1 MTKMQGERMLEQIH
15 YIPFHSPTFESIQE
29 HSLTKAV
36 RNTLTTEAAK
46 SLKRAVVASTPC

>member
-1 MTKMQGERMLEQIH
+1 MQGERMLEQIH
-15 YIPFHSPTFESIQE
+15 YIPFYSPTFESVQE

-36 RNTLTTEAAK
+36 RNTLTTEAAE